1 MRIHKFASVDAFVAI
16 DLAGAETSSGPVR
29 QARRILQGGAKDL
42 ARSQTYT
49 YAVLNMR
56 HGGAS
61 AGISAEGPSRADAV
75 SAFVAEAAEL
85 VDYGTYLP
93 DAAKGVG
100 EADLA
105 PLRAKDPRD
114 TARLAGDGPTFA
126 DRCDGLSAAVCAQH
140 SVGDL
145 SGRPVAIEG
154 FNANGPALA
163 AAVVERGAAVTA
175 VATPVGT
182 VRASASASSRTTF
195 PGGAGSS
202 GAGSGGSVGGFD
214 ATVLA
219 DAWAEHGPQLV
230 NELGDVGEPGDIF
243 TCGADVFFVGSK
255 MGVVNH
261 SVAAQLQSASAVV
274 ACGRLPVTARAL
286 AVLRRAGVS
295 VPADF
300 VALAGASLA
309 LWGDP
314 ACSDPE
320 MLATVAETVGAASS
334 EFATHEDGPF
344 LAACFAAEAYLSTWQ
359 DELPFGRPLAP

>member
-16 DLAGAETSSGPVR
+16 DLVGAETSSGPVR
-29 QARRILQGGAKDL
+29 WARRILQGGAKDL

-61 AGISAEGPSRADAV
+61 AGISAEGSDRADAI

-93 DAAKGVG
+93 DTAKGVS

-105 PLRAKDPRD
+105 PLRANDPRD

-145 SGRPVAIEG
+145 SGRSVAIEG
-154 FNANGPALA
+154 FSANGPALA
-163 AAVVERGAAVTA
+163 AAVIDRGATVTA
-175 VATPVGT
+175 VATTVGT
-182 VRASASASSRTTF
+182 VSS
-195 PGGAGSS
+195 SS
-202 GAGSGGSVGGFD
+202 GFD
-214 ATVLA
+214 AQVLV
-219 DAWAEHGPQLV
+219 DAWTAQGAEMV
-230 NELGDVGEPGDIF
+230 NELGEVGGPAEVF
-243 TCGADVFFVGSK
+243 SSGADVFFVGSK
-255 MGVVNH
+255 MGAVNH
-261 SVAAQLQSASAVV
+261 TIAAQLQDAAAVV
-274 ACGRLPVTARAL
+274 ACGRIPVTARAL
-286 AVLRRAGVS
+286 AVLRRADVA

-300 VALAGASLA
+300 VALAGSALA

-314 ACSDPE
+314 ARSE
-320 MLATVAETVGAASS
+320 SEILAAVAETVSTLSS

-344 LAACFAAEAYLSTWQ
+344 LAACLAAESYLLTWQ

>member
-16 DLAGAETSSGPVR
+16 DLVGAETSSGPVR
-29 QARRILQGGAKDL
+29 WARRILQGGAKDL

-61 AGISAEGPSRADAV
+61 AGISAEGPDRGEAI

-93 DAAKGVG
+93 DAAKGVS

-105 PLRAKDPRD
+105 PLRANDPRD

-145 SGRPVAIEG
+145 SGRSVAIEG
-154 FNANGPALA
+154 FSANGPALV
-163 AAVVERGAAVTA
+163 AAVTERGATVTA
-175 VATPVGT
+175 VATTVGT
-182 VRASASASSRTTF
+182 VSS
-195 PGGAGSS
+195 SS
-202 GAGSGGSVGGFD
+202 GFD
-214 ATVLA
+214 AQAVA
-219 DAWAEHGPQLV
+219 DAWAAHGPGMV
-230 NELGDVGEPGDIF
+230 NELGEVGKPGDVF
-243 TCGADVFFVGSK
+243 GSGADVFFVGSK
-255 MGVVNH
+255 MGAVNH
-261 SVAAQLQSASAVV
+261 QVAEQLQDAAAVV
-274 ACGRLPVTARAL
+274 ACGRIPVTARAL
-286 AVLRRAGVS
+286 AVLRRAGV
-295 VPADF
+295 VAPADF
-300 VALAGASLA
+300 VALAGSALA

-314 ACSDPE
+314 ARSE
-320 MLATVAETVGAASS
+320 SEILAAVAETVGTLSG

-344 LAACFAAEAYLSTWQ
+344 LAACLAAESYLLTWQ